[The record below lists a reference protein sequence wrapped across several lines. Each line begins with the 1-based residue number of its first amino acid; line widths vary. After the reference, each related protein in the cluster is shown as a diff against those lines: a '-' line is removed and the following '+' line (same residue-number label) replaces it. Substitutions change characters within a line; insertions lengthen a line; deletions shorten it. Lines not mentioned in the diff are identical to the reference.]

1 MCEVDNSNFTF
12 TSRYFTGGGR
22 EEEVDT
28 KDLLPPPPPNALI
41 GYFPPLF
48 PHAV

>member
-1 MCEVDNSNFTF
+1 MCEVTLFYFTF
-12 TSRYFTGGGR
+12 TSTYFTGGGR

-28 KDLLPPPPPNALI
+28 KYLLPPPPPNALI

>member
-1 MCEVDNSNFTF
+1 MCEVAFFYFTF
-12 TSRYFTGGGR
+12 TSRYFTGGGE
-22 EEEVDT
+22 EEEVDP
-28 KDLLPPPPPNALI
+28 KYLLPRPRPNALI

>member
-1 MCEVDNSNFTF
+1 MCEVTFCYFTF

-28 KDLLPPPPPNALI
+28 KYLLPPPPPNALI

-48 PHAV
+48 PNAV

>member
-1 MCEVDNSNFTF
+1 MCEVAKCYFTF
-12 TSRYFTGGGR
+12 TSTYFTGGGR

-28 KDLLPPPPPNALI
+28 KYLLPPPPPNALI

-48 PHAV
+48 PNAV